1 MMTIGPHLT
10 VSGELS
16 ADEDLTVEGVVEG
29 FVSVRQGTL
38 TIEPPARIQADVR
51 AARVI
56 VRGYVHGAIAAS
68 ERIELAASARMDG
81 SLSAPLITIVE
92 GARFNGA
99 IDMSHRTIAARV
111 AEYRAGRTNAE

>member
-1 MMTIGPHLT
+1 MIAIGPHLV

-16 ADEDLTVEGVVEG
+16 SDEDLTIEGVVGG

-38 TIEPPARIQADVR
+38 TIAPPARVEADVR
-51 AARVI
+51 AAQVI

-68 ERIELAASARMDG
+68 ERIELAPTARMDG
-81 SLSAPLITIVE
+81 SLSAPLITIAE
-92 GARFNGA
+92 GARFNGS

-111 AEYRAGRTNAE
+111 AEYRAGRANGE